1 MSAASDTAIQVRN
14 LGKKYRLGREIRPA
28 GSIGAQIAQSV
39 SAPFHWLGSQFRPPT
54 EEETL
59 WALRDV
65 SFDIRQGEVVGIIGH
80 NGAGKSTLLKILSR
94 ITEPTTGYA
103 EIHGRIA
110 ALLEVGTGMHP
121 ELTGRE
127 NIFMNG
133 TVLGMRKSEI
143 QTKFDEIVEF
153 SGVGRFLDTPVKRY
167 SSGMRVR
174 LGFAIAAHLEPEIL
188 IIDEVLAV
196 GDAAFQQKCLGKMQ
210 DVSSHG
216 RTVLFVS
223 HRMEAVRS
231 LCSRAILLQ
240 HGHLYKDGPC
250 PEIVAEYYRLLRES
264 EVSESSATDNAAFR
278 RGSGKVRISSI
289 EATNPSGDVSYVVSQ
304 GDPVRFTISYTVTED
319 VPSLYAMIGLKSP
332 RAGEFVT
339 TTTRHQVS
347 AAPLVKGQQGRF
359 TISLS
364 TSILRPGEYPLY
376 FGLGDAIDKAYDV
389 VDDMTSPLIV
399 QTGKSIHDLG
409 YDPTKPTGYFD
420 VESDLM
426 LIPAESVSARS

>member
-65 SFDIRQGEVVGIIGH
+65 SFNIRQGEVVGIIGH

-264 EVSESSATDNAAFR
+264 EVNESSSADNATFR

-289 EATNPSGDVSYVVSQ
+289 EATNLCGDVSYVVNQ

-319 VPSLYAMIGLKSP
+319 VPSLFAMIGLKSA
-332 RAGEFVT
+332 RTGELI
-339 TTTRHQVS
+339 TTTRRHPVS
-347 AAPLVKGQQGRF
+347 EYPLYKGQQGRF

-376 FGLGDAIDKAYDV
+376 FGLADKERNPQDI

-399 QTGKSIHDLG
+399 TTEKTAAELG
-409 YDPTKPTGYFD
+409 FNPAKPIGYFNIESE
-420 VESDLM
+420 VETCIADAL
-426 LIPAESVSARS
+426 PR

>member
-1 MSAASDTAIQVRN
+1 VTASSDTAIQVRN
-14 LGKKYRLGREIRPA
+14 IGKKYRLGREIPPA
-28 GSIGAQIAQSV
+28 GSIGSRLAQSV
-39 SAPFHWLGSQFRPPT
+39 GAPFRWLTSQFRAPT

-65 SFDIRQGEVVGIIGH
+65 SFDVRSGEVVGIIGH

-94 ITEPTTGYA
+94 ITEPTTGHA

-133 TVLGMRKSEI
+133 TVLGMKKREI
-143 QTKFDEIVEF
+143 QGKFDEIVEF

-250 PEIVAEYYRLLRES
+250 AEIIAEYYRLLREA
-264 EVSESSATDNAAFR
+264 EVDEASAADNPSFR
-278 RGSGKVRISSI
+278 RGSGKVRISSVHAI
-289 EATNPSGDVSYVVSQ
+289 NPAGHVSYVVSQ
-304 GDPVRFTISYTVTED
+304 GDDVRFAIEYTVTED
-319 VPSLYAMIGLKSP
+319 VPNLYAMVGLKSA
-332 RAGEFVT
+332 RTGELI
-339 TTTRHQVS
+339 TTTRRHPVS
-347 AAPLVKGQQGRF
+347 ASPLHKGQKGTF
-359 TISLS
+359 VVHLPGPP
-364 TSILRPGEYPLY
+364 LRSGEFPLY
-376 FGLGDAIDKAYDV
+376 FGLTDKDRTPFDV
-389 VDDMTSPLIV
+389 VDDMTSPLVITTDKTIE
-399 QTGKSIHDLG
+399 QLG
-409 YDPTKPTGYFD
+409 YDPTKAVGYFN
-420 VESDLM
+420 VESM
-426 LIPAESVSARS
+426 IERGQTSPAAP